1 MAMGLGLYI
10 CMYIAH
16 RYVYVMLCY
25 VMLCYVTRKKE
36 IHRLCY
42 ALQPMLCMY
51 CTSTVILPARSIC
64 FIMMMMNDEL
74 ELELGP
80 GGMGRSYVCMYVCNV
95 YVCRYIGI
103 YLSFFFFLSLHL
115 AIL

>member
-1 MAMGLGLYI
+1 MF
-10 CMYIAH
+10 
-16 RYVYVMLCY
+16 MLCY

-103 YLSFFFFLSLHL
+103 YLSFFFFFSLHL